1 MENDNVRSD
10 RQDWPWSDELDA
22 LIAAPENHALLFENE
37 SVRVLDTRIGRGK
50 MTPVHTHCWPGALY
64 VRSWSDFVRRDENGN
79 IILDSRKVESL
90 ATPPAVL
97 WSDPLPPH
105 TLENVGDNEIRVISV
120 ELKKRK
126 T

>member
-10 RQDWPWSDELDA
+10 QQDWPWPDELDA
-22 LIAAPENHALLFENE
+22 LIAAPENHTLLFENE
-37 SVRVLDTRIGRGK
+37 SVRVLDTRIRPGRT
-50 MTPVHTHCWPGALY
+50 TPVHTHCWPGALY
-64 VRSWSDFVRRDENGN
+64 VRSWSDFVRRDEKGN
-79 IILDSRKVESL
+79 IVLDSRKIESL

-105 TLENVGDNEIRVISV
+105 TLENVGENEIRVISV

-126 T
+126 A